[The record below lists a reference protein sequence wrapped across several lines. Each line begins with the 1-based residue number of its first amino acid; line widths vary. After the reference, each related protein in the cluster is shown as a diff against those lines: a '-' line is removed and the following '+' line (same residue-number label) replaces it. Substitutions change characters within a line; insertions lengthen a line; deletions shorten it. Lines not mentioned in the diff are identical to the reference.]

1 MQAGRSRRWAVA
13 AALSTVTALVGGVP
27 LAGPTSAAPAPGA
40 GTPITVMTRN
50 LYLGGDIT
58 RPLDATSGLSG
69 LPALLAFGRANNTL
83 AGIVDATDFP
93 ARSTALARE
102 IADKGP
108 DVVGL
113 QEVALWRHGP
123 LQLDQVGTA
132 NAETVDYDFLAILTD
147 DLAALGAD
155 YRVAETQVE
164 SDVEGPAFA
173 AFPGDPTSRDVR
185 LTMRDVLLVKGGR
198 VKVEAHGSEQYQ
210 TRISFSI
217 AGVPFAFI
225 RGYTWADV
233 RVGTK
238 RLRVVNT
245 HLESQSSL
253 VALAQAAEL
262 LAGPGAVTGRPLVVV
277 CDCNSDPLN
286 GSTKDTDPIPTPH
299 WAPYRLLTG
308 AGGLHDEWQQWSSTD
323 PGFTSGFN
331 ELVNDPTAAPIDHRI
346 DLVLARGA
354 DGGALRADRGLVVG
368 ADPTEKVDGLWPS
381 DHAGVV
387 LRLRS

>member
-13 AALSTVTALVGGVP
+13 AALSTLTALVGGVP
-27 LAGPTSAAPAPGA
+27 LAGPTVAAPASGA

-102 IADKGP
+102 IADNEP

-132 NAETVDYDFLAILTD
+132 NAETVDYDFLATLTD

-155 YRVAETQVE
+155 YRVAESQVE

-173 AFPGDPTSRDVR
+173 AFPGDPTSRDV
-185 LTMRDVLLVKGGR
+185 
-198 VKVEAHGSEQYQ
+198 
-210 TRISFSI
+210 
-217 AGVPFAFI
+217 
-225 RGYTWADV
+225 
-233 RVGTK
+233 
-238 RLRVVNT
+238 
-245 HLESQSSL
+245 
-253 VALAQAAEL
+253 
-262 LAGPGAVTGRPLVVV
+262 
-277 CDCNSDPLN
+277 
-286 GSTKDTDPIPTPH
+286 
-299 WAPYRLLTG
+299 
-308 AGGLHDEWQQWSSTD
+308 
-323 PGFTSGFN
+323 
-331 ELVNDPTAAPIDHRI
+331 
-346 DLVLARGA
+346 
-354 DGGALRADRGLVVG
+354 
-368 ADPTEKVDGLWPS
+368 
-381 DHAGVV
+381 
-387 LRLRS
+387 

>member
-1 MQAGRSRRWAVA
+1 V
-13 AALSTVTALVGGVP
+13 AALSTVTALVA
-27 LAGPTSAAPAPGA
+27 AGAMAAPATAAPVPGT
-40 GTPITVMTRN
+40 GTPVTVMTRN
-50 LYLGGDIT
+50 IYLGGDIT
-58 RPLDATSGLSG
+58 RPLDATAGLSG
-69 LPALLAFGRANNTL
+69 PAALLAFGRANHTL
-83 AGIVDATDFP
+83 ATIVDRTDFP

-102 IADKGP
+102 IAATEP

-123 LQLDQVGTA
+123 LEIGPGQIGVA
-132 NAETVDYDFLAILTD
+132 NAGTVDYDFLQILTA

-155 YRVAETQVE
+155 YSVAEVQQE

-185 LTMRDVLLVKGGR
+185 LTMRDVMLVKTGR
-198 VKVEAHGSEQYQ
+198 VKVEDSGSAQYA
-210 TRISFSI
+210 TRISFAI

-225 RGYTWADV
+225 RGYNWADI

-253 VALAQAAEL
+253 VAKAQAGEL
-262 LAGPGAVTGRPLVVV
+262 LAGPGNVTGRPLVVV

-286 GSTKDTDPIPTPH
+286 GSTKATDPIPTPH

-308 AGGLHDEWQQWSSTD
+308 AGGLADEWQQWSTTD

-354 DGGALRADRGLVVG
+354 DGRPLRADRGLVVG
-368 ADPTEKVDGLWPS
+368 TDPAEKVAGLWPS

-387 LRLRS
+387 LRLRP